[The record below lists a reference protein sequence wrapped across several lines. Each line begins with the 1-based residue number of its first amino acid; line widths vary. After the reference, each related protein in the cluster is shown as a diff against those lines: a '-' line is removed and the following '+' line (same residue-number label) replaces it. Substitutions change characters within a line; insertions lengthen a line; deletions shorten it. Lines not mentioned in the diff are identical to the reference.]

1 MSCFIVESDNI
12 GNQAEFIAAMLNGG
26 TITDYIEVPESL
38 RDVFKDCRQGRIYD
52 AHKIYRKLYIANLR
66 AYNGRYSDENVK
78 EFEKYKKRS
87 VPTNYIKL
95 HKQISCY
102 LYQCAED
109 QVYNTPIYIAV
120 QDLKNALANMI
131 VQSLQEYGD
140 GWD

>member
-12 GNQAEFIAAMLNGG
+12 GNQAEFITAMLNGG
-26 TITDYIEVPESL
+26 IITDYIAVPESL
-38 RDVFKDCRQGRIYD
+38 RDVFKDCRQGRLYD

-109 QVYNTPIYIAV
+109 PVYKTPIYNAIT
-120 QDLKNALANMI
+120 DLKNALANMI
-131 VQSLQEYGD
+131 VQSLSEYED
-140 GWD
+140 GWS